1 MSSMGPQILTANQR
15 HQALEQFSHAELLP
29 SLAAPSFLHTLFEAQ
44 ARKTPQAIAVSDG
57 SNEVT
62 YQRID
67 AAAQDL
73 AARLQ
78 RRGAGPGSLVA
89 LRLRRNSDVYVA
101 LLAIL
106 KTGAGYVPLDPE
118 WPVERLQTI
127 LADCQAGIFLSVAD
141 LGAFDLLPTCQRLDL
156 DASRDR
162 VESGRATDLPLLP
175 ARPPTPDDTCY
186 VIYTSGSTG
195 KPKGVAVSHRSVC
208 HLVRAEQHLFN
219 ITPQD
224 RVFAGFS
231 LAFDAA
237 VEEIWLAF
245 AAGAT
250 LVVGSK
256 ERMLDG
262 LAAYLTEQRVSVFS
276 TVPTLLATVHQ
287 PLPSLRLLIVGGEA
301 CPQPLVQRWATAS
314 CKMYNTYGPTEATVI
329 ATYGRLLPQCPVS
342 IGRPI
347 PNYYVYLTDDA
358 GQPVAPGTPGEICI
372 GGVGLAQHYINRP
385 ELTAQKFIVNP
396 FAGEYDAPLRLYRT
410 GDLGRHTAVGDIEFL
425 GRLDEQVKLRGFRIE
440 LGEIEAA
447 LLGMPGVSQAAV
459 IARAP
464 QTADA
469 AGDKKLI
476 AYVVCHAN
484 CTVSAVQCRSHLKVS
499 LPPYMVPAQFE
510 FLDGLPILASGKVD
524 KKALPTPQ
532 LQAHSGLLT
541 AEDLPQNEL
550 EQRLAAA
557 WCVLFGTAQVGRD
570 QDFFRD
576 LSGHSLLAAQMV
588 STLRQEADFAS
599 LSILDVYAHSTVA
612 QLAEVFRL
620 RQADK
625 SAAHSGAPQ
634 QHRRAAQSGSSGPAE
649 APPAAAPRWAYG
661 VCGALQFVAL
671 YGVVAIHSL
680 QWLGPYFLFGSLR
693 EAGLSVT
700 AALLTA
706 STVLLLL
713 APCFFL
719 AAVITKWCVM
729 GRYRAGVYPLW
740 GSMYFRFWLVG
751 HVLEMAPTWLLVGT
765 PLLAAYYRLLGARIG
780 HHVHLAA
787 DSVECFDLVEIGD
800 DAVVGVDA
808 SVAGYCIEAGFLIM
822 GPIKIGARSVVG
834 ARSLLDPHSSLQAD
848 AVLQDLSRLGPH
860 QQVPQKECWSGS
872 PARLCGSVDAQAEVV
887 RPSALKHALYTLS
900 YAVASLLL
908 PGLYIAALLPGIM
921 VLGYFESH
929 LGGRYWLGAP
939 LVAASFVL
947 TLCTEIVALKWLFL
961 GRTKPGRYPAFSTT
975 IFRLWLFE
983 RTMDLSLDMLGGLY
997 ATLFLN
1003 PWLRLLGVHIGKNA
1017 EISTASGMAPDL
1029 LHIGEEAFLADAVLV
1044 GAPHIARGT
1053 VDLQVTKVGRR
1064 SFIGNSATVVSG
1076 VHIGDD
1082 CLVGCLSAAPKVPS
1096 VSTVDGSSWFGSPPI
1111 AMPKRPINQ
1120 LFSAQTTY
1128 KPTAKLVA
1136 QRLGFELLRILLPIT
1151 GLVIF
1156 TCVLLNDGAALHAQ
1170 LSDGQFVALFP
1181 LLYMGTAIAVCLGVI
1196 ALKWLLMGRYRP
1208 AEKPLWDTFIWR
1220 NELVTALHENLADPL
1235 LNELLGGT
1243 PFAAWFFRGMGS
1255 KIGRRVYMGTT
1266 QFTEYDLIEIG
1277 DNVTLGNDC
1286 TLQTHL
1292 FEDRVMKMSTVKVG
1306 AHCSIG
1312 ADAVILYDTEM
1323 LPYSQLSPLSLLMK
1337 GEVLPS
1343 GTAWEGIPA
1352 QRR

>member
-1 MSSMGPQILTANQR
+1 MSEMQRQVLTAKQR
-15 HQALEQFSHAELLP
+15 HQVLDQFSHAELLP
-29 SLAAPSFLHTLFEAQ
+29 ALAAPAFLHTIFEAQ
-44 ARKTPQAIAVSDG
+44 AKKTPQAIAVSHG
-57 SNEVT
+57 THEVT
-62 YQRID
+62 YQHLD
-67 AAAQDL
+67 AAAQKL
-73 AARLQ
+73 AARLR
-78 RRGAGPGSLVA
+78 RRGVGPGSLVA
-89 LRLRRNSDVYVA
+89 LRLRRTSDVYVA
-101 LLAIL
+101 LLAVL

-118 WPVERLQTI
+118 WPVERLHTI
-127 LADCQAGIFLSVAD
+127 LADSRAAMLLSVAE
-141 LGAFDLLPTCQRLDL
+141 LGSLDQEPTCQRLDL
-156 DASRDR
+156 DMSREAL
-162 VESGRATDLPLLP
+162 ESDKVPESLPFAT
-175 ARPPTPDDTCY
+175 RSPTPDDTCY

-195 KPKGVAVSHRSVC
+195 KPKGVAVSHRSVS

-256 ERMLDG
+256 DRMLDG
-262 LAAYLTEQRVSVFS
+262 LAAYLTEQQVTVFS
-276 TVPTLLATVHQ
+276 TVPTLLATVQQ
-287 PLPSLRLLIVGGEA
+287 PLPTVRLLIVGGEA
-301 CPQPLVQRWATAS
+301 CPQPLVQRWATAT

-329 ATYGRLLPQCPVS
+329 ATYGRLLPQSPVS

-347 PNYYVYLTDDA
+347 PNYYVYLTDDT
-358 GQPVAPGTPGEICI
+358 GQPVVPGTPGEICI
-372 GGVGLAQHYINRP
+372 GGVGLAQHYMNRP
-385 ELTAQKFIVNP
+385 DLTAQKFIVNP
-396 FAGEYDAPLRLYRT
+396 FAGEYNAPARLYRT
-410 GDLGRHTAVGDIEFL
+410 GDLGRHTDLGEIEFL
-425 GRLDEQVKLRGFRIE
+425 GRLDEQVKIRGFRIE

-447 LLGMPGVSQAAV
+447 LLGLPGVLQAAV
-459 IARAP
+459 VARQP
-464 QTADA
+464 SADDA
-469 AGDKKLI
+469 SADKKLV

-484 CTVSAVQCRSHLKVS
+484 SNVSAAQCRSHLMAS
-499 LPPYMVPAQFE
+499 LPLYMVPAHFE
-510 FLDGLPILASGKVD
+510 FLVELPILASGKVD
-524 KKALPTPQ
+524 KKALPAPR
-532 LQAHSGLLT
+532 LQAHRATLS
-541 AEDLPQNEL
+541 AEDLPQNKL

-557 WCVLFGTAQVGRD
+557 WCVLFGTAQVGRQ
-570 QDFFRD
+570 QDFFHD

-588 STLRQEADFAS
+588 STLRQEPDFAS
-599 LSILDVYAHSTVA
+599 LSILDVYAHSTVEK
-612 QLAEVFRL
+612 LAEVFRL
-620 RQADK
+620 RQA
-625 SAAHSGAPQ
+625 AEYAPNSGAPQ
-634 QHRRAAQSGSSGPAE
+634 QQTDAADSGSSGPGRGL
-649 APPAAAPRWAYG
+649 PAAAPKWAYG
-661 VCGALQFVAL
+661 VCGALQLVAL
-671 YGVVAIHSL
+671 YGVVAINSL

-693 EAGLSVT
+693 ESGLSVT

-706 STVLLLL
+706 STVLLLT
-713 APCFFL
+713 APVFFL
-719 AAVITKWCVM
+719 AAVATKWCVM
-729 GRYRAGVYPLW
+729 GRYRPGVYPLW
-740 GSMYFRFWLVG
+740 GTMYFRFWLVG

-808 SVAGYCIEAGFLIM
+808 SVAGYNVEAGFLIM

-834 ARSLLDPHSSLQAD
+834 ARSLLDPYSCLQDD
-848 AVLQDLSRLGPH
+848 AMLQDLSRLGPH
-860 QQVPQKECWSGS
+860 QQVPAKQCWSGS
-872 PARLCGSVDAQAEVV
+872 PARHCGSVDPRAPVLRPTTAQ
-887 RPSALKHALYTLS
+887 HALYTVG
-900 YAVASLLL
+900 YGVAALLL
-908 PGLYIAALLPGIM
+908 PGLYIAALLPGLT

-939 LVAASFVL
+939 LVATSFVL
-947 TLCTEIVALKWLFL
+947 TLCSEIVALKWLFL
-961 GRTKPGRYPAFSTT
+961 GRTQPGCYPAFSPTV
-975 IFRLWLFE
+975 FRLWLFE

-1003 PWLRLLGVHIGKNA
+1003 PWLRLLGVRVGKNA

-1053 VDLQVTKVGRR
+1053 VDLQVTKIGKG

-1082 CLVGCLSAAPKVPS
+1082 CLVGCLSAAPKQRS
-1096 VSTVDGSSWFGSPPI
+1096 VSTVSGSSWFGSPPI
-1111 AMPKRPINQ
+1111 AMPKRPVNQ
-1120 LFSAQTTY
+1120 AFSQQTTY
-1128 KPTAKLVA
+1128 RPTAKLMA

-1151 GLVIF
+1151 CMVIF
-1156 TCVLLNDGAALHAQ
+1156 TCVLLNDGASLHAR
-1170 LSDGQFVALFP
+1170 LSDRQFVALFP
-1181 LLYMGTAIAVCLGVI
+1181 LMYVGAATAACLGVI

-1208 AEKPLWDTFIWR
+1208 AEKPLWDSFIWR
-1220 NELVTALHENLADPL
+1220 NELITALHENLADPL
-1235 LNELLGGT
+1235 LNDLLGGT

-1306 AHCSIG
+1306 ANCSIG
-1312 ADAVILYDTEM
+1312 ADAVILYDTQM
-1323 LPYSQLSPLSLLMK
+1323 LPGSVLSPLSLLMK